1 MRSVAKPIPPVRLGP
16 TGRLSHAVVWNG
28 VIRTSGQVAGE
39 HPDPDV
45 GQQTEAVLRRIDEL
59 LATAGTDKSRL
70 LHAEVYLADMADFP
84 AMNAAWDRWVD
95 PEAQPTRVTV
105 QTPMTRPEWRVAVA
119 VTALL
124 PND

>member
-1 MRSVAKPIPPVRLGP
+1 MRSVSKPSPPVRLGT
-16 TGRLSHAVVWNG
+16 TGRLSQAVAWNG
-28 VIRTSGQVAGE
+28 VIQTSGQVAGQ

-59 LATAGTDKSRL
+59 LETAGTDKSRL
-70 LHAEVYLADMADFP
+70 LHAEVYLADMADFS
-84 AMNAAWDRWVD
+84 AMNAAWDRWID

-105 QTPMTRPEWRVAVA
+105 QTPMTRPEWRVAIA

-124 PND
+124 PNG